1 MKLTKTKLKRII
13 KEVLQETLEGGEE
26 WGEEWKRPDD
36 WEVRYSTGTGEKSY
50 ELVNSEGTRSKTY
63 DSIDKLKKALEH
75 LRLSAV
81 IPEEDL
87 GEWTVYGPYGPSN
100 ASFYMDDEPPYDL
113 PPQYVP
119 RPSNMRLSGEKTG
132 DMHLSGEFVRTDRR
146 IDN

>member
-1 MKLTKTKLKRII
+1 MKLTKSKLKRII
-13 KEVLQETLEGGEE
+13 KEVLQETLEGGKE

-50 ELVNSEGTRSKTY
+50 ELVNSEGARSKTY

-75 LRLSAV
+75 MSAYV
-81 IPEEDL
+81 QDL
-87 GEWTVYGPYGPSN
+87 DDWTVYGPYGPSH
-100 ASFYMDDEPPYDL
+100 AWSYMDDEAPYDL

-132 DMHLSGEFVRTDRR
+132 DMHLSGEFVATDRR
-146 IDN
+146 